1 MAQPA
6 IQAAPPSDVGPKRPW
21 YAARTFDA
29 FGFGPFRWYM
39 GAMIWWNAAMS
50 MQMIVR
56 GFLAYSLTGSFISLG
71 VVGLG
76 SAVPMLLISPFGGV
90 IADRTSRRLVLQL
103 GQSSSLVIAVVMAA
117 LLFADLLAFWHLFAA
132 SIAQGGMMALVMP
145 SRQSFL
151 PEVVGMGRLM
161 NAIPLQT
168 AGMNLMQVI
177 GPAVGG
183 PLIDWIGAGS
193 VYLLMAGMY
202 AMSVLMLFRV
212 KALSPEQ
219 LAASR
224 TQGVAAPGPRGRG
237 RARGGP
243 RGAGALIDLKA
254 GLSYVLGDRTMLSIL
269 AFAFIGSLL
278 GMPIRMLLPGYVAEV
293 YGTSGTTLG
302 VMQMGMGV
310 GALAGALVLATLRM
324 REHRGLL
331 LAGSALLMGVFMIGF
346 SLTGMFVIGW
356 LALLVIGIGSAGRQ
370 AMSQILIQE
379 YVQDEYRGRVMAL
392 FMMQFSLMS
401 VGTFFVALYM
411 DRVGPQFAIGS
422 LGASLIVATFAYVAL
437 NGRFRRLD

>member
-6 IQAAPPSDVGPKRPW
+6 IRAAPPSDVEPKHPW
-21 YAARTFDA
+21 YTLRTFDA
-29 FGFGPFRWYM
+29 LRFGPFRWYM
-39 GAMIWWNAAMS
+39 GAMIWWNAAIS

-76 SAVPMLLISPFGGV
+76 QAIPMLLVAPFGGV

-103 GQSSSLVIAVVMAA
+103 GQSSSLIITLVVAA
-117 LLFADLLAFWHLFAA
+117 LIFADLLTFWHLFAA
-132 SIAQGGMMALVMP
+132 SLVQGGMMALVMP

-151 PEVVGMGRLM
+151 PEVVGMRRLM

-183 PLIDWIGAGS
+183 PLIDWLGAGF
-193 VYLLMAGMY
+193 VYLIMAGMY

-212 KALSPEQ
+212 KSLSPEE

-224 TQGVAAPGPRGRG
+224 TQGVGAAGRPGPG
-237 RARGGP
+237 RARSGP
-243 RGAGALIDLKA
+243 RGAGALSDLKA
-254 GLSYVLGDRTMLSIL
+254 GLSYTLADRTVLSIL
-269 AFAFIGSLL
+269 AFALLGSLL

-310 GALAGALVLATLRM
+310 GALVGALALATLRM

-346 SLTGMFVIGW
+346 SLTGVFVIGW
-356 LALLVIGIGSAGRQ
+356 LALLVIGVGSAGRQ

-401 VGTFFVALYM
+401 VGTFFVAFYM

-422 LGASLIVATFAYVAL
+422 LGASLIVATFAYLAL
-437 NGRFRRLD
+437 NGRLRRLN